1 MAKRKDELEVE
12 VLELPVEDRADL
24 ARRLIESLEE
34 PEAGDFEAEWIEEAE
49 RRYAAYREGATAGRP
64 GQEVFREAKGRLK

>member
-12 VLELPVEDRADL
+12 VLDLPVEQRADL

-34 PEAGDFEAEWIEEAE
+34 PAAGEFEAEWIAEAE
-49 RRYAAYREGATAGRP
+49 RRYAAYREGQTTGRS
-64 GQEVFREAKGRLK
+64 GDEVFRDAKARLK

>member
-12 VLELPVEDRADL
+12 VLELPAEDRADL

-34 PEAGDFEAEWIEEAE
+34 PAVGDFDAEWIEEAE
-49 RRYAAYREGATAGRP
+49 RRYAAYRQGLARARP
-64 GQEVFREAKGRLK
+64 GQEVFRDAKARLK